1 MKYTMGP
8 TVAYCYKPF
17 KKEKLM
23 YNYNKFVY
31 ILTLIPLVNRWNFP
45 IRDSI
50 FRKKSYKIK

>member
-1 MKYTMGP
+1 MGP

-31 ILTLIPLVNRWNFP
+31 ILTLIPLVNR
-45 IRDSI
+45 
-50 FRKKSYKIK
+50 